1 MTQLVVTLWYRSP
14 ELLLGEERYGK
25 SVDMWSVGC
34 NEVDQLSKI
43 FELLGLPTEATW
55 PSFKRL
61 PNARSLRLP
70 KNPNPATQGSVLR
83 SKFPFLTSAGSSLL
97 SSLLSL
103 NPAKR
108 PSAQEVLEHE
118 YFKEDP
124 KMKSRDMFPTF
135 PSKAGLEKKRR
146 RGTPDA
152 PQRGE
157 APKGLGG
164 VLDFSGVLSERIKM
178 ANLAVG
184 MGQCI
189 IWMYILRGTRG
200 YTNLSVYF
208 EKAISHDFISLDLL
222 CTYSR
227 TWNQH
232 EDLLSSITWQLALNH
247 SLNSSRLLPA
257 IYACIQSAKSIKCT
271 YTPKPPNTIT
281 PTQIFLFQNLAQR
294 NVRCMPSNISS
305 CFDPI
310 LL

>member
-1 MTQLVVTLWYRSP
+1 
-14 ELLLGEERYGK
+14 
-25 SVDMWSVGC
+25 MWSVGC
-34 NEVDQLSKI
+34 IFGELLSNDALLPGKNEVDQLSKI

-103 NPAKR
+103 DPAKR
-108 PSAQEVLEHE
+108 PSAPEVLEHE

-164 VLDFSGVLSERIKM
+164 VLDFSGVSSERIET
-178 ANLAVG
+178 AHLAAGNGELGVDE
-184 MGQCI
+184 CI
-189 IWMYILRGTRG
+189 NYMDVYIEGNTWI
-200 YTNLSVYF
+200 YQFVYF
-208 EKAISHDFISLDLL
+208 ERAISHTFMSLDLS
-222 CTYSR
+222 CT
-227 TWNQH
+227 
-232 EDLLSSITWQLALNH
+232 SS
-247 SLNSSRLLPA
+247 
-257 IYACIQSAKSIKCT
+257 
-271 YTPKPPNTIT
+271 
-281 PTQIFLFQNLAQR
+281 
-294 NVRCMPSNISS
+294 
-305 CFDPI
+305 
-310 LL
+310 